1 MPDIPKGL
9 YDLGLTAVSLFL
21 FVAAIYVVLLIV
33 KAAKGK
39 PSSDAPTNGASRPP
53 CLNSPAFSLL
63 GTNQG
68 IILEHLREI
77 RVINQ
82 KLTENSVLQTQL
94 IERVATVQEEIGKC
108 MTRMDARDD
117 YASRG
122 HA

>member
-1 MPDIPKGL
+1 MPEIPKGI
-9 YDLGLTAVSLFL
+9 YDLGITAISLFL
-21 FVAAIYVVLLIV
+21 FVAAIYIVLLIV
-33 KAAKGK
+33 KAVKGRGG
-39 PSSDAPTNGASRPP
+39 TEGRPP
-53 CLNSPAFSLL
+53 CLNSPAFTLL
-63 GTNQG
+63 GTNQ
-68 IILEHLREI
+68 ISILEHLREI
-77 RVINQ
+77 RAVNQ